1 MKTIFCSLILLVVFF
16 AVSTVNAQ
24 TDPPTALT
32 EESSGL
38 SRFIPCSGV
47 DCNACHVVKLGNEL
61 IIWLFGIIFLLF
73 AVLMMYAGFGLV
85 TSGGNPA
92 ALQSAKSMFT
102 NALIGLLIVMSA
114 WLIVD
119 TIMQALVGG
128 GGGEDDAAAGELRNG
143 WGPWAEIECKA
154 QTPVTPVVGG
164 GNNGGGNNGG
174 GNNGGGG
181 SCPIRPLTPI
191 TDPFALRMEAGETL
205 IWENTDPRLRKCAE
219 KKGGTITS
227 AYRPQTYQAHLYEVW
242 NKWCGQGL
250 KDNTSSA
257 CSAVKADVGREM
269 AKHGLSCALLV
280 ARNSSTHGQGTGV
293 DISGAPQNNEHCL
306 NWFRSRDRVHYT
318 LSPSPGCVC
327 N

>member
-1 MKTIFCSLILLVVFF
+1 MKTIFYSLILLVVFF

-47 DCNACHVVKLGNEL
+47 DCNACHVVKLVNEL

-119 TIMQALVGG
+119 TIMQAFVGG
-128 GGGEDDAAAGELRNG
+128 GGGEDDAEAGELRNG

-154 QTPVTPVVGG
+154 QTPSTPVVGG

-174 GNNGGGG
+174 GGVIPVDPNNPPDGRFTYQSGIAGQIVHASPKLVTTLDCMAGKVPGNVGEISSISDSLILSGQKTWEQCRQRPQQCAHVPSSYHYGNNGICGNQSYAVDFGDEQNATVLCNAAR
-181 SCPIRPLTPI
+181 S
-191 TDPFALRMEAGETL
+191 
-205 IWENTDPRLRKCAE
+205 
-219 KKGGTITS
+219 
-227 AYRPQTYQAHLYEVW
+227 
-242 NKWCGQGL
+242 CGQIRV
-250 KDNTSSA
+250 
-257 CSAVKADVGREM
+257 CS
-269 AKHGLSCALLV
+269 
-280 ARNSSTHGQGTGV
+280 
-293 DISGAPQNNEHCL
+293 
-306 NWFRSRDRVHYT
+306 VHNGNHVHMEVT
-318 LSPSPGCVC
+318 VSPC
-327 N
+327 